1 MIRVRNLEVVGG
13 EPDAQAL
20 QVIHSQKY
28 IMQGHA
34 RHFLDKVEAIITIN
48 QFREFEKLTTECKS
62 WIKTELKEAQ
72 TALDYILSPSQK
84 QAIMEDTQTL
94 ET

>member
-1 MIRVRNLEVVGG
+1 MVRVRNLEVVGG
-13 EPDAQAL
+13 EPDARAL
-20 QVIHSQKY
+20 QEIHSQKQ
-28 IMQGHA
+28 IMQRHA

-94 ET
+94 EQ